1 MALNE
6 LSAIF
11 QIYIRME
18 LQKKNTLCPYIWNE
32 FRSLW
37 TIDHWTINLHIQQE
51 CEKIQNKKR
60 VFDCKVCS
68 SQSKII
74 AKKMWVKY
82 KHKIFSLNIYIFKV
96 SILHQNYI
104 SIPTYQIALT
114 SHFYRAQFRNSGNIK
129 FLSKI
134 LETSNNG
141 YSVFAGG

>member
-1 MALNE
+1 
-6 LSAIF
+6 
-11 QIYIRME
+11 
-18 LQKKNTLCPYIWNE
+18 
-32 FRSLW
+32 
-37 TIDHWTINLHIQQE
+37 
-51 CEKIQNKKR
+51 
-60 VFDCKVCS
+60 
-68 SQSKII
+68 
-74 AKKMWVKY
+74 MWVKY

-141 YSVFAGG
+141 YSVFAGGWYYSESESPLIGALTMPLFLGVLAKQSANW